1 MSLKS
6 MEHSFYL
13 NGSNTREHLLSWN
26 YNTKNKTK
34 KYFFKIFTLE
44 KKSDEGEIK
53 KKKKDEG
60 KSNKKENLRTSLLNN
75 KKKKKL
81 YIFYSKSCYLLK
93 HYMQ

>member
-60 KSNKKENLRTSLLNN
+60 KSNKKEITWGKSLQIYQLVP
-75 KKKKKL
+75 KIYCEK
-81 YIFYSKSCYLLK
+81 IADIR
-93 HYMQ
+93 MRAP